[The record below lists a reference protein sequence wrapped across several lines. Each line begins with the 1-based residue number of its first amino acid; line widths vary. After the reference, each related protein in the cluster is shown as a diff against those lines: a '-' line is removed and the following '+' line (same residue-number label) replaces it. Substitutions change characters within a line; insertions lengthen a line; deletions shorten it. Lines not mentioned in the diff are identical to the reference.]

1 MSSARKKTKNQ
12 SLQMN
17 GQTGAKVRF
26 LICFLSKFLPLTIC
40 QRLFVILF
48 LLVDVPGKRIGILT
62 GICYKTV
69 LQIKRDMKTNPLST
83 LLSRKSGSGS
93 VGRLA
98 DVEEKIKEELDK
110 NNYHSRQQISD
121 MIWEKFGVRMKRTA
135 IGRYL
140 YSGLK

>member
-1 MSSARKKTKNQ
+1 
-12 SLQMN
+12 
-17 GQTGAKVRF
+17 
-26 LICFLSKFLPLTIC
+26 
-40 QRLFVILF
+40 
-48 LLVDVPGKRIGILT
+48 
-62 GICYKTV
+62 
-69 LQIKRDMKTNPLST
+69 MKTNPLST